1 MNTLEKILEEIE
13 EKIKFAEK
21 IIVKPP
27 CDKLD
32 EIANDTAEAFIEAYK
47 ECVEIIRSYM
57 DDHPD
62 TNVGDKD
69 DTEEKIREHIAEC
82 IHRIDNIRSFIGR
95 KECSDDEKCRKNIV
109 VLKKSIFAM
118 EEYLRLK
125 KRNENDGWTP
135 VSEELPPF
143 GEKLQA
149 TILHHEWIA
158 DYDSSWVP
166 EEERTYHQEYT
177 EVCEIY
183 PMGGM
188 WFYACKEDEYQR
200 DIAYIKPK
208 KDLGNPIS
216 EIIAWRPLPEP
227 YKGGK

>member
-1 MNTLEKILEEIE
+1 MNVLEKILEEIKEIERKNVVGHKVLFALGATGIVTEIE
-13 EKIKFAEK
+13 E
-21 IIVKPP
+21 IIHSHMNHNG
-27 CDKLD
+27 
-32 EIANDTAEAFIEAYK
+32 NDTE
-47 ECVEIIRSYM
+47 M
-57 DDHPD
+57 
-62 TNVGDKD
+62 
-69 DTEEKIREHIAEC
+69 
-82 IHRIDNIRSFIGR
+82 
-95 KECSDDEKCRKNIV
+95 
-109 VLKKSIFAM
+109 
-118 EEYLRLK
+118 
-125 KRNENDGWTP
+125 DGWIP

-227 YKGGK
+227 YKGGE

>member
-1 MNTLEKILEEIE
+1 MKHT
-13 EKIKFAEK
+13 
-21 IIVKPP
+21 
-27 CDKLD
+27 
-32 EIANDTAEAFIEAYK
+32 
-47 ECVEIIRSYM
+47 
-57 DDHPD
+57 
-62 TNVGDKD
+62 
-69 DTEEKIREHIAEC
+69 
-82 IHRIDNIRSFIGR
+82 
-95 KECSDDEKCRKNIV
+95 
-109 VLKKSIFAM
+109 
-118 EEYLRLK
+118 
-125 KRNENDGWTP
+125 
-135 VSEELPPF
+135 
-143 GEKLQA
+143 
-149 TILHHEWIA
+149 IA

-227 YKGGK
+227 YKGGE